1 MTEFGT
7 PDHSLKRRMIMS
19 RTPLRIT
26 FVGGG
31 TDIPSYYRIHGPG
44 AVVSASIN
52 KYIYV
57 IVNKK
62 FDSRIRVSYSVTE
75 IVDHVDQIKH
85 PTVRE
90 ALKLLNIDGGIE
102 IVSISD
108 IPSRGTGLG
117 SSSTFIVGLLNA
129 LHAYLGEHASPKQLA
144 EEAVKI
150 EREIMGEPGG
160 KQDQYMAAYGGI
172 QLMEFYPDERV
183 EVRPVIMS
191 EESRKKLEKSLL
203 LFYTGRERSST
214 DIHRNQ
220 AKGVE
225 MKVSSYDRMKDIA
238 YRAFQAM
245 SSGNIDDVGSLM
257 HINWMEKKSLA
268 SGITDTWIDSL
279 YGSAMENGAS
289 GGKMIGA
296 GGGGFLLI
304 YSDEGKH
311 ENICR
316 ALEPLKREDF
326 RIEYQGS
333 RIVFVGD

>member
-1 MTEFGT
+1 MKT
-7 PDHSLKRRMIMS
+7 RMIMS

-31 TDIPSYYRIHGPG
+31 TDIPSYYRDYGPG

-57 IVNKK
+57 VVNKK
-62 FDSRIRVSYSVTE
+62 FDSKIRASYSVTE
-75 IVDHVDQIKH
+75 IVDRVDQIKH

-90 ALKLLNIDGGIE
+90 ALKLLEIDGGIE

-117 SSSTFIVGLLNA
+117 SSSTFLVGLLNA
-129 LHAYLGEHASPKQLA
+129 LHAYMGEHASPKQLA

-150 EREIMGEPGG
+150 EREILQEPGG

-172 QLMEFYPDERV
+172 QLMEFFPDERV
-183 EVRPVIMS
+183 EVKPVIMG
-191 EESRKKLEKSLL
+191 EQTRERLQQSLL
-203 LFYTGRERSST
+203 LFYTGKERSST

-220 AKGVE
+220 ASNVAARVE
-225 MKVSSYDRMKDIA
+225 SYHRMRDMA
-238 YRAFQAM
+238 YRTFEAM
-245 SSGNIDDVGSLM
+245 STDRVDDVGRMM
-257 HINWMEKKSLA
+257 HINWMEKRSLA
-268 SGITDTWIDSL
+268 SGISDHWIDSL
-279 YGSAMENGAS
+279 YDTALQNGAL

-304 YSDEGKH
+304 YAHPEHQESIVSSLNH
-311 ENICR
+311 
-316 ALEPLKREDF
+316 LKREDF